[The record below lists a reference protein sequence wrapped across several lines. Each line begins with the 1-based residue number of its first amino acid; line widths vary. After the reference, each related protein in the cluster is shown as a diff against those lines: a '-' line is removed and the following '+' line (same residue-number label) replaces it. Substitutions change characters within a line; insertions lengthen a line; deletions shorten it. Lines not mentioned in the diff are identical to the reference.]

1 VSRFSRLMSGLVA
14 ALALAGC
21 SDSTKPSIPL
31 AEIPLRAAGGA
42 NSIFSSLNVYV
53 GYATGLSISGPM
65 IIDTVTVTGPT
76 PAAEVRTGGAGFA
89 DAVAKLTDGTDDLI
103 QRGFYYPAGGGSS
116 VTGPESN
123 FIAGGVSGTLSPDF
137 AGYTITRIVLTVDTM
152 TFATPGSDPN
162 GNGNWT
168 DYLFSGHV
176 IVEGYQN

>member
-1 VSRFSRLMSGLVA
+1 VA
-14 ALALAGC
+14 GLALAGC

-31 AEIPLRAAGGA
+31 AEIPLRAAGGSS
-42 NSIFSSLNVYV
+42 SIFCSLNVYV
-53 GYATGLSISGPM
+53 GYATGLSINGPM
-65 IIDTVTVTGPT
+65 IIDTVTITGPT
-76 PAAEVRTGGAGFA
+76 AAAEVRTGGDAGFA
-89 DAVAKLTDGTDDLI
+89 DAVAMLTDGADQVI
-103 QRGFYYPAGGGSS
+103 QRGFFNPVGGGSS
-116 VTGPESN
+116 LTGPESG
-123 FIAGGVSGTLSPDF
+123 FIGGGVSGTLSPDF